1 MKKVT
6 QKELAQILL
15 NTKVVKGMPMIATVL
30 QLTKPK
36 ANKTDR
42 VTKEENPHTEILK
55 FSKVSIILNTD
66 YNRAVE
72 KQLLK
77 EDKDPT
83 DHKKGKNTMVITFGE
98 NNEFFGKFNDIFA
111 LQYRPNSN
119 IYPKT
124 KYFADGKL
132 IEKNKVVNFLP
143 KPSTNSNQ
151 GTDKKIPW
159 RKLYLSSVK
168 KLALNG
174 EVYKVID

>member
-83 DHKKGKNTMVITFGE
+83 DHKKGKNTMVITFGLLV
-98 NNEFFGKFNDIFA
+98 K
-111 LQYRPNSN
+111 SN
-119 IYPKT
+119 WNWAMATPVYGRVE
-124 KYFADGKL
+124 AM
-132 IEKNKVVNFLP
+132 NKRISGLTLSVNL
-143 KPSTNSNQ
+143 
-151 GTDKKIPW
+151 W
-159 RKLYLSSVK
+159 EL
-168 KLALNG
+168 
-174 EVYKVID
+174 

>member
-1 MKKVT
+1 MIRVT

-15 NTKVVKGMPMIATVL
+15 ETKVIKGMPLFASVL
-30 QLTKPK
+30 QLTKPT

-42 VTKEENPHTEILK
+42 VTKEANPHTEILK
-55 FSKVSIILNTD
+55 FSKVSIILNSD

-72 KQLLK
+72 RQLLK
-77 EDKDPT
+77 EEKETT

-98 NNEFFGKFNDIFA
+98 NNEFFGKFNDTFA
-111 LQYRPNSN
+111 LQYRPNDN

-143 KPSTNSNQ
+143 KPSTNTNQ
-151 GTDKKIPW
+151 GTEKEISW